1 MPEYRQAQTEEDLS
15 KVRELFWEYL
25 QWANGR
31 VNEEFGV
38 SFDIATMLEDDMSGL
53 DIYLPP
59 NGRLLLISEDGR
71 CAGLGRRY

>member
-1 MPEYRQAQTEEDLS
+1 MPEYRQAQTEQDLS

-38 SFDIATMLEDDMSGL
+38 NSDL
-53 DIYLPP
+53 
-59 NGRLLLISEDGR
+59 
-71 CAGLGRRY
+71 